1 MNLALWPVANE
12 RPILILIPG
21 RANTTNKGKTEMITS
36 KKYNFI
42 THLLKPALMMTCL
55 FVLTSVTAMAQGPC
69 VPVNIAP
76 PADPALLVFEVE
88 GKIQSFNTTARTI
101 TANGMTISIPTTVLV
116 ETRNLDL
123 TGNITFANLTDPT
136 LEAQRSIIG
145 GTLIASGDIVF
156 NQGASGNCVS
166 MNATRVFVEL
176 AENVIVGLLSNVDTS
191 AGTFRVNG
199 SLIRMNTDPRFPKD
213 ILDVGANQLTLAD
226 LASHEGE
233 GISVGGYYDGA
244 QNVLFGTLVET
255 EFVKALP
262 GQDGVA
268 ILRTEGRTGNR
279 ELRVDGQNARNPQ
292 GQFAASVT
300 VFSGGLDAAGTQ
312 CVGTQLGTAAVSAI
326 DGTWA
331 FRQKPIATIPSQVCV
346 KSPFGGIDA
355 GAVTIGN

>member
-1 MNLALWPVANE
+1 MKVAAGASPE
-12 RPILILIPG
+12 FSPDPG
-21 RANTTNKGKTEMITS
+21 HENTSYEKGKTRMTPNKNYKFTIP
-36 KKYNFI
+36 
-42 THLLKPALMMTCL
+42 LLKPALMMICL
-55 FVLTSVTAMAQGPC
+55 FVLTSITAMAQAPC
-69 VPVNIAP
+69 TPVDIAP

-88 GKIQSFNTTARTI
+88 GKIQSYNNTARTI
-101 TANGMTISIPTTVLV
+101 TANGMTIFIPATVLV

-123 TGNITFANLTDPT
+123 TGNITFANLTDAT

-145 GTLIASGDIVF
+145 GTVIASGDIVF
-156 NQGASGNCVS
+156 SQGPSGNCVS

-176 AENVIVGLLSNVDTS
+176 AENVIVGLLSDVDPA
-191 AGTFRVNG
+191 AGSFRVNG
-199 SLIRMNTDPRFPKD
+199 GLVRMNTDPRFPKD
-213 ILDVGANQLTLAD
+213 ILDVGANQLTITD

-233 GISVGGYYDGA
+233 DISVGGYFDAA
-244 QNVLFGTLVET
+244 QNVIFGTLVET

-268 ILRTEGRTGNR
+268 ITRTEGRTGNR

-300 VFSGGLDAAGTQ
+300 VFSGGLDAAATQ
-312 CVGTQLGTAAVSAI
+312 CVGTQLGTAAVSSV

-331 FRQKPIATIPSQVCV
+331 FRQRNITPPTQVCV

-355 GAVTIGN
+355 SAVTLTN